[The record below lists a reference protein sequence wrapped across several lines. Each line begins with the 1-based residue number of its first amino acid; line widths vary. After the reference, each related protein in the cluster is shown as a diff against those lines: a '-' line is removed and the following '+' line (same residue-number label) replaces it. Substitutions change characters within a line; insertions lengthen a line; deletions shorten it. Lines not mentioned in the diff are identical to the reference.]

1 MSTLMKEAKKNLDNA
16 LEVIKNDTAY
26 SGNVELNKKLQL
38 ANKIITQNQKK
49 IWLRAKTGKPM
60 AEALLSTSKRL
71 IELLQSSAENTDLIQ
86 IIQELEVQTKKL
98 NEESRRRSMVVT

>member
-1 MSTLMKEAKKNLDNA
+1 MMEAKKNLDTA
-16 LEVIKNDTAY
+16 LEIIKNNTAY
-26 SGNVELNKKLQL
+26 SRDVEVHKKLQL

-71 IELLQSSAENTDLIQ
+71 KELLQNSAEHSDILQ

>member
-1 MSTLMKEAKKNLDNA
+1 MSTLMIEAKKNLDNA
-16 LEVIKNDTAY
+16 LEIIKNSTTYAGD
-26 SGNVELNKKLQL
+26 VELNKKLQL

-71 IELLQSSAENTDLIQ
+71 IELLQSSAENSEIIQ